1 MCISDV
7 RTLTLLGGVVM
18 LISIIGIPINKTTSF
33 GGGRGNSRDRSDDE
47 NGGSSDNGFVKSPAI
62 A

>member
-1 MCISDV
+1 
-7 RTLTLLGGVVM
+7 M